1 MYTTKQIENILK
13 KAIVRSDSDV
23 QLVKQSYDYDD
34 DRYNELIEY
43 CIHGNHYGFTKRS
56 LNDQLILVFQD
67 NILHSILITKD
78 ITKITK
84 SDYDLILKKLEENK
98 KYFDKIKED
107 QERSFW
113 EQYEASL

>member
-1 MYTTKQIENILK
+1 MYTTKQINSILV
-13 KAIVRSDSDV
+13 KAIKRSDADV
-23 QLVKQSYDYDD
+23 QLIEQTDNYD

-43 CIHGNHYGFTKRS
+43 CIHGNHFGFTKID
-56 LNDQLILVFQD
+56 LNDQLTLVFQD
-67 NILHSILITKD
+67 NILHSILVTKD
-78 ITKITK
+78 ITKIDKK
-84 SDYDLILKKLEENK
+84 SYDLILLKLEENK